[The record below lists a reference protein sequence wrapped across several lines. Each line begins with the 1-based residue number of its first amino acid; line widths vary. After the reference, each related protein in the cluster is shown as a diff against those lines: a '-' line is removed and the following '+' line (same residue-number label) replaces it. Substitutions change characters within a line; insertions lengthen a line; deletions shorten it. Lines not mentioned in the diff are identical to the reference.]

1 MKKKVT
7 KKSKTSALTVA
18 HPSAVAKAMADREE
32 RAKRASRRTADKKV
46 KKFKTKSFQ
55 KLVEKRLSKAEII
68 EIERQ
73 VDFEIKVLKSLQ
85 NDITNAMNAY
95 MKEQNIGFNELV
107 KLLDVSPAHIAKIKK
122 GDANLTIAS
131 IARLFALLGQEP
143 HLVFK

>member
-1 MKKKVT
+1 MLNVIHILADIRIIFVKKNIEV
-7 KKSKTSALTVA
+7 KKSVA
-18 HPSAVAKAMADREE
+18 IKDD
-32 RAKRASRRTADKKV
+32 TNI

-55 KLVEKRLSKAEII
+55 KLMEKRLTKAEIA

-73 VDFEIKVLKSLQ
+73 AKLEAAILRSFK
-85 NDITNAMNAY
+85 NDILNAVNAY
-95 MKEQNIGFNELV
+95 MKEQDIGFNELV
-107 KLLDVSPAHIAKIKK
+107 KRLDVSPAHIAKIKK